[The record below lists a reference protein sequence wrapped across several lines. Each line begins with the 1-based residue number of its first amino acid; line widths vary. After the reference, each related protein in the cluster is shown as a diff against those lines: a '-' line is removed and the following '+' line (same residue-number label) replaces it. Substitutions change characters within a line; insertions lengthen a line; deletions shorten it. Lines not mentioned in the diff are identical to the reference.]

1 MNLKQKEFLEDTR
14 DILVGYDGCGTIESL
29 QDLIDEARERIHF
42 TTVINFDEY
51 PLDTDFNNLFY
62 KMDLEKRGMKNE
74 AVRDE

>member
-29 QDLIDEARERIHF
+29 QDLIDEASERIHF
-42 TTVINFDEY
+42 ATVIDFDEY
-51 PLDTDFNNLFY
+51 PRDTDSNNLFY

>member
-42 TTVINFDEY
+42 ATAINFDEY

>member
-42 TTVINFDEY
+42 ATAINFDEY
-51 PLDTDFNNLFY
+51 PRDTDFNNLFY
-62 KMDLEKRGMKNE
+62 RFKSLESPFL
-74 AVRDE
+74 